1 MSTSLTSQLSEARVA
16 HEALLR
22 GIAVFRATPSRET
35 RMRADELIMQH
46 ADLILTL
53 FDPKRAAS
61 DRRGRPSKNT
71 AAGAEV

>member
-1 MSTSLTSQLSEARVA
+1 
-16 HEALLR
+16 
-22 GIAVFRATPSRET
+22 
-35 RMRADELIMQH
+35 MRADELIMQH

-71 AAGAEV
+71 AAEAEA